1 MTCEQSALDV
11 EEMYL
16 EEKVHSSTSEEPL
29 AVDWSL
35 VSYIPHRR
43 PGRLHHVV
51 ADARLH
57 SSSRENV
64 ELTIA
69 RFFGKPLLVWL
80 QTWISLS
87 R

>member
-1 MTCEQSALDV
+1 MGCNVLEVEVHVDDIQARCEQSALDV
-11 EEMYL
+11 DEMYL
-16 EEKVHSSTSEEPL
+16 EEKVHAAASKKPL
-29 AVDWSL
+29 TVDRSL
-35 VSYIPHRR
+35 VGHIPHGR

-69 RFFGKPLLVWL
+69 
-80 QTWISLS
+80 
-87 R
+87 